1 MQFDSIVKIFNDTRL
16 IFATTLVLA
25 VVLAYQISLVVW
37 MLIPQP
43 ETTSVTS
50 VQRSSVSQSTPKK
63 LSTRQKI
70 QQISQSHL
78 FGQAIKESV
87 AVTTV
92 QEAPDSSL
100 NYKLR
105 GIYYSDDESL
115 ASVILQKNANKTNFY
130 RLGDEID
137 NQIFINQIQQDHIL
151 ISRRGRLEKLSL
163 EKPLAN
169 IKNQSK
175 FSKAKTRANPDQS
188 KVLQSYKRRYANNP
202 LALAKRF
209 QAIPVQQN
217 GKNIGYK
224 LKALRG
230 ETILRKMNLQKDDVF
245 VAINDIGLDKPFQA
259 LDALKSLTTA
269 ENISL
274 TVIRNGNRQTM
285 DFSLK

>member
-16 IFATTLVLA
+16 IFATTLVL
-25 VVLAYQISLVVW
+25 VIVLAYQISLLVW
-37 MLIPQP
+37 LLVPQP
-43 ETTSVTS
+43 EVASVTS
-50 VQRSSVSQSTPKK
+50 VQRSNVSQSMQKK

-70 QQISQSHL
+70 QKISQSHL
-78 FGQAIKESV
+78 FGQTIKESV
-87 AVTTV
+87 AATAV

-100 NYKLR
+100 SYKLR
-105 GIYYSDDESL
+105 GIYYSSDEAL

-137 NQIFINQIQQDHIL
+137 NQIFIKQIQQDHIL
-151 ISRRGRLEKLSL
+151 ISRRGRLEKLSI

-169 IKNQSK
+169 LKNKSR
-175 FSKAKTRANPDQS
+175 SRLTRTQANPNHA

-217 GKNIGYK
+217 GRNIGYK

-230 ETILRKMNLQKDDVF
+230 ETILRKMNLQKEDVF
-245 VAINDIGLDKPFQA
+245 VAINGIGLDKPFQA

-274 TVIRNGNRQTM
+274 TVIRNGNRKTL

>member
-105 GIYYSDDESL
+105 GIYYSGDESL